1 VAEFLAAGRM
11 MRRAPSA
18 VRQAAPVFG
27 AQNRI
32 ESTDNDSVMSIR
44 VKIVLVVLPLIIT
57 TLLLTGVSSFFS
69 ATNAITGVAKEFLG
83 FKASE
88 MQKYSESQWRLL
100 VENNFTEKPA
110 MVAATQAAIESYAAS
125 IVRSPTERIFA
136 LDEGAE
142 LTMSTGD
149 LEIQRAERPA
159 LVELARSRTQD
170 LVIPRIGGK
179 DRVAKGFYFEPFE
192 WYVLV
197 SEQRDT
203 FYSRVNEI
211 TIRTAIILAAAIVAG
226 LIMVLVFAR
235 YLTNPLTRVVGTM
248 EKIISTNDLSNRVT
262 VEYHDET
269 GKLAHTFNIMVGALE
284 KAYNEIKR
292 YAFKA
297 VLAQKREHKIR
308 NIFQKYVPADV
319 IDTFFKN
326 PEAMLV
332 GENRVLSILFS
343 DIRGFTSIS
352 EQMQPEDLVSSLNRY
367 FSVMVDI
374 IMARNGIVDKYI
386 GDAIM
391 AFFGAPVRHEDDA
404 YQSVL
409 AGIEMTEALTEFN
422 RQQREN
428 EKPEFQIGVG
438 INYGVVT
445 VGNIGTDKKMD
456 YTIIGDMVNLA
467 SRMEG
472 LTKKYHQGLL
482 ISESLYKK
490 VKDRLPS
497 RLIDSVAVKG
507 KKQGVKIYTVK
518 KTVSEKERKAWDFH
532 DQGMERY
539 YRRDFQE
546 AIGLYDKV
554 LEVFPEDYVSAMMV
568 ERCRKY
574 IATPPPAGW
583 DGTEIMTEK

>member
-1 VAEFLAAGRM
+1 
-11 MRRAPSA
+11 
-18 VRQAAPVFG
+18 
-27 AQNRI
+27 
-32 ESTDNDSVMSIR
+32 MSIR
-44 VKIVLVVLPLIIT
+44 AKIVLVVLPLIIT

-88 MQKYSESQWRLL
+88 MQKYAESQWRLL

-136 LDEGAE
+136 LDADAQLAMATGE
-142 LTMSTGD
+142 LE
-149 LEIQRAERPA
+149 LEAGERPA
-159 LVELARSRTQD
+159 LAELVRSRTGD
-170 LVIPRIGGK
+170 LVSPRVGGR
-179 DRVAKGFYFEPFE
+179 DRVAKGFHFEPFG
-192 WYVLV
+192 WYILV
-197 SEQRDT
+197 SEERET

-211 TIRTAIILAAAIVAG
+211 TVRTAIILAAAIVAG
-226 LIMVLVFAR
+226 LIMILVFAR

-248 EKIISTNDLSNRVT
+248 EKIISTSDLSNRVA
-262 VEYHDET
+262 VEYQDET
-269 GKLAHTFNIMVGALE
+269 GKLAHTFNIMVDALE
-284 KAYNEIKR
+284 KATSQIKQ
-292 YAFKA
+292 YALKA
-297 VLAQKREHKIR
+297 VVAQKKEHKIR

-332 GENRVLSILFS
+332 GENRVISILFS

-352 EQMQPEDLVSSLNRY
+352 ERMQPDDLVTSLNRY

-374 IMARNGIVDKYI
+374 IMSRNGVIDKYI

-391 AFFGAPVRHEDDA
+391 AFFGAPVKHEDDA
-404 YQSVL
+404 LASVL
-409 AGIEMTEALTEFN
+409 AGIEMNEALVEFN
-422 RQQREN
+422 RQQRELG
-428 EKPEFQIGVG
+428 KPEFAIGVG

-472 LTKKYHQGLL
+472 LTKKYRQSLL
-482 ISESLYKK
+482 ISESLYAK
-490 VKDRLPS
+490 VKDKLPC

-507 KKQGVKIYTVK
+507 KTRGVKIYTARK
-518 KTVSEKERKAWDFH
+518 SLSEQENRAWSAHNMGMNQYYRQEFRKA
-532 DQGMERY
+532 
-539 YRRDFQE
+539 
-546 AIGLYDKV
+546 IGFYEQV
-554 LEVFPEDYVSAMMV
+554 LEIFPDDHAAAMMI
-568 ERCRKY
+568 ERCRSFM
-574 IATPPPAGW
+574 TSPPPKDW
-583 DGTEIMTEK
+583 DGVEIMKEK